1 MKEDQIKVGSVYAGN
16 GWTTPRKVEA
26 IEKLPGKFTG
36 TDVIYSRVGGGKGNR
51 RKSLL
56 HFAFEATNEVSEPP
70 T

>member
-1 MKEDQIKVGSVYAGN
+1 MKEDEIKIGSVYTGN

-36 TDVIYSRVGGGKGNR
+36 TDVIYTSVGGRKGNR

-56 HFAFEATNEVSEPP
+56 HFAFEATNEVH
-70 T
+70 